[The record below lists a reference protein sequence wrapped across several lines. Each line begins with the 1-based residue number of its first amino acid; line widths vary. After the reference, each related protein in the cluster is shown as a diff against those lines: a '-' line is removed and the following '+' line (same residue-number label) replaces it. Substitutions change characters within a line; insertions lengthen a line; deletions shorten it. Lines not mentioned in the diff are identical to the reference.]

1 MAVNKHFHTSNS
13 AAIATEKSLYNNLVA
28 EAIQIYGH
36 DVYYMDRTLVNED
49 TILGIDPLSKFKDA
63 AKIEMYMEDADGG
76 FAGERELISQFGL
89 ENLSEATFVVN
100 KLRFQEMTKQ
110 IMIESGTSSE
120 EGGSILLEEGSLIQ
134 STDAG
139 GSILINATDSSS
151 SNSGDEFLLDGTDSS
166 STDAGDKIILN
177 ATAVD
182 SYSKLEG
189 SDFYILSETAATDSD
204 RPLEGDAL
212 YHPILEKMFQINFV
226 DHDEPFH
233 QLDNNPVY
241 KLRCRLFDYGMEALD
256 TGISDIDAIET
267 TETLDALIYQF
278 TLEQS
283 SAVNEDIRLEN
294 GITNAGLALLDGT
307 DLNFERMVLNGT
319 DLHFEK
325 MILSGTDSSST
336 NAGDNIRL
344 EGGDSSDG
352 ILLNETSETVPSNRE
367 SNVRLEGGD
376 SSDGYLLNENSETS
390 TSNAGDNISGED
402 DTTSVGESIILEQPA
417 DSGDAA
423 YLLNEDYIV
432 GDFDTDTTTQNE
444 LFEVQSRSVLD
455 FSESNPFGDVGS
467 SS

>member
-13 AAIATEKSLYNNLVA
+13 AAIATEKTLYSNLVA

-36 DVYYMDRTLVNED
+36 DVYYIDRTLVNED

-120 EGGSILLEEGSLIQ
+120 EGGSILLEAGSLIQ

-139 GSILINATDSSS
+139 GSILINGTDSSS

-177 ATAVD
+177 ATAID

-189 SDFYILSETAATDSD
+189 STFYILNETAATDSD

-241 KLRCRLFDYGMEALD
+241 KLRCRLFDYSMEDLD
-256 TGISDIDAIET
+256 TGITDIDAIET

-294 GITNAGLALLDGT
+294 GITNAGLVLEET
-307 DLNFERMVLNGT
+307 D
-319 DLHFEK
+319 
-325 MILSGTDSSST
+325 
-336 NAGDNIRL
+336 GDNI
-344 EGGDSSDG
+344 
-352 ILLNETSETVPSNRE
+352 T
-367 SNVRLEGGD
+367 
-376 SSDGYLLNENSETS
+376 
-390 TSNAGDNISGED
+390 GED

-423 YLLNEDYIV
+423 YLLNEDYII
-432 GDFDTDTTTQNE
+432 GDFSTDKTTQNE
-444 LFEVQSRSVLD
+444 LFEVQSRSILD

>member
-13 AAIATEKSLYNNLVA
+13 AAIATEKSLYSNLVA

-110 IMIESGTSSE
+110 IMIESGTSSA

-166 STDAGDKIILN
+166 STDAGDKIVLN
-177 ATAVD
+177 ATAVE

-189 SDFYILSETAATDSD
+189 STFYILSETAATDSD

-241 KLRCRLFDYGMEALD
+241 KLRCRLFDYSMEALD

-294 GITNAGLALLDGT
+294 GITNAGLVLEET
-307 DLNFERMVLNGT
+307 D
-319 DLHFEK
+319 
-325 MILSGTDSSST
+325 
-336 NAGDNIRL
+336 GDNI
-344 EGGDSSDG
+344 
-352 ILLNETSETVPSNRE
+352 I
-367 SNVRLEGGD
+367 
-376 SSDGYLLNENSETS
+376 
-390 TSNAGDNISGED
+390 GED
-402 DTTSVGESIILEQPA
+402 DTTSVGESILLEQPA

-432 GDFDTDTTTQNE
+432 GDFSTDTTTQNE